1 MHGWLANI
9 MLVLALI
16 IVCTSIKPG
25 SVVVAINSLIFS
37 YYQSSYIGKHQILCT
52 HFNPIASSKLYPLFC
67 WHCTDSTLLAL
78 N

>member
-16 IVCTSIKPG
+16 IVCISIKLG
-25 SVVVAINSLIFS
+25 GVVVAINSLIF

-67 WHCTDSTLLAL
+67 QHSTDSTLLAL